1 MLGDDTGEGRVV
13 EANVPSVEA
22 GEGRVVGADVPSV
35 EAGDC

>member
-22 GEGRVVGADVPSV
+22 DVPSV